1 MCLAVPGKIISI
13 SDENP
18 IFRTGKVSFNGAI
31 KEVNMAY
38 VPEAKVNDYVI
49 VHAGFALSILNEEQA
64 KQNLEYWQDIQNFQ
78 QSESSHFASIHN
90 S

>member
-13 SDENP
+13 SDENS
-18 IFRTGKVSFNGAI
+18 IFRNGKVSFNGAI

-49 VHAGFALSILNEEQA
+49 VHAGFALSILSEEQA
-64 KQNLEYWQDIQNFQ
+64 KENLEYWQDIQNFQ
-78 QSESSHFASIHN
+78 ESESSGFASIHN